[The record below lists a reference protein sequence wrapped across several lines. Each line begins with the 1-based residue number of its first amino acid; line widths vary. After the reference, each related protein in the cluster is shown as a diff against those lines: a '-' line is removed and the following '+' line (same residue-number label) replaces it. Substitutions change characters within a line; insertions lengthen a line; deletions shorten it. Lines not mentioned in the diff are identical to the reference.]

1 VQEITALEQ
10 LDAAGRLNDE
20 RRTRLVDLLVERASE
35 VHAMGRAIP
44 ESADL
49 ETVARLD
56 AVRGVQL
63 VPARA
68 LAAAAAGDAWKA
80 IGAREEAQAARAR
93 AAALGGVRPGE
104 VGIVG
109 IGARHAPFPP
119 TS

>member
-35 VHAMGRAIP
+35 VHALGRAIP
-44 ESADL
+44 ESTDL

-63 VPARA
+63 TPARA
-68 LAAAAAGDAWKA
+68 VAAAAAGDAWKA
-80 IGAREEAQAARAR
+80 IGAPAGAR
-93 AAALGGVRPGE
+93 AAFARAAGPGGGRRG
-104 VGIVG
+104 
-109 IGARHAPFPP
+109 
-119 TS
+119 